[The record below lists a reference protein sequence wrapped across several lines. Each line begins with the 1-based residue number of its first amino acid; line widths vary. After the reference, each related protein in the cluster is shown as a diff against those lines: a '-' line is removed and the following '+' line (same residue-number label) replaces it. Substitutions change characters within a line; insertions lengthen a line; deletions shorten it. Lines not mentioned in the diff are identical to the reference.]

1 MVSLG
6 IIFSLSNS
14 NPNYNTNTYQVKA
27 DAVNHHTDTANS
39 VDGIKSC
46 HVIDS
51 CPDMQIR

>member
-6 IIFSLSNS
+6 IGFSLSL
-14 NPNYNTNTYQVKA
+14 THTGYQVKA

-51 CPDMQIR
+51 CPDMQIK